1 MGMPV
6 FFEFF
11 TDSGLLFFCRDED
24 NFKDNSRPVCCPLVL
39 SFSLYIFFIY
49 ALFLCCEFFVFGLFF
64 FFFSGFFC
72 LRFSGFFW
80 VSSSL
85 PFFVSLFSG
94 FISLFSFPAVHGFFF
109 PPVFSHLL
117 WLYSQRMP
125 SISTVE
131 TASQPLLPETARRK
145 TKKAIDKNGTVCVV

>member
-49 ALFLCCEFFVFGLFF
+49 ALFLCCELSVFGLFF
-64 FFFSGFFC
+64 FFFSGFFAC
-72 LRFSGFFW
+72 VFLVFFW
-80 VSSSL
+80 VL
-85 PFFVSLFSG
+85 
-94 FISLFSFPAVHGFFF
+94 SLFSFPAVHGFFF
-109 PPVFSHLL
+109 FSVFSHLL